1 MDWLMRCLA
10 LFFACLGGA
19 LGVAHAGAADNLR
32 VIIVDGD
39 DAANFV
45 AERLAA
51 EPVIE
56 VRDKDDRRVPGAVVR
71 FVIRKTR
78 DRLIASSAT
87 ARPKCERSPTIRVAR
102 A

>member
-1 MDWLMRCLA
+1 MRCLA
-10 LFFACLGGA
+10 LFLACLGGA
-19 LGVAHAGAADNLR
+19 LGVAHAG
-32 VIIVDGD
+32 D
-39 DAANFV
+39 DAANII

-87 ARPKCERSPTIRVAR
+87 ARPKSERSPTIRVAQ